1 LQIVDSLKTL
11 FNWQSTDEPDRTN
24 MELEVQLPELKQLKL
39 DKKITSTSEKV
50 YLILAQVIFLL
61 QIFDKIN

>member
-1 LQIVDSLKTL
+1 
-11 FNWQSTDEPDRTN
+11 